1 VAKDLVAA
9 LMRQYELH
17 EHDGATVRS
26 SDREDVNEYA
36 RATAV
41 RVLAEGK
48 SRVKREGKF
57 VKELQARCVAAKAT
71 LMQDQAAVKGLK
83 SIWRYGKGRGERG
96 ATTLSTESINAITVQ
111 LNASVDELRDAQ
123 SLAKSVEKG
132 AKSLSQTL
140 QYLEEILGVAD
151 SERQAQRLLQVT
163 RQVQQ
168 KCVDS
173 AADCAAYVG
182 ASRGRTGSGKAV
194 SWTPTLQASPKRRAE
209 GERPPR
215 SSASAAAHH
224 VPVAADFMLEEASR
238 PASGAMPGQ
247 DAPRASFAHSS
258 RGGAGSRH
266 DPPPHPQPFQP
277 QQQQPP
283 RSYSAPLGSIQ
294 SSEERAAIL
303 REQIHR
309 ITERQGLSQQICEK
323 HAG

>member
-1 VAKDLVAA
+1 
-9 LMRQYELH
+9 MRQYDLH

-26 SDREDVNEYA
+26 SDREGGNDYA

-83 SIWRYGKGRGERG
+83 SMWRSGKGRGERG
-96 ATTLSTESINAITVQ
+96 AATLSTESINAITVQ
-111 LNASVDELRDAQ
+111 LNVSVDELRDAQ

-132 AKSLSQTL
+132 AKSLSQSL

-173 AADCAAYVG
+173 AADCATYVS
-182 ASRGRTGSGKAV
+182 ASRGRAAGGKAV
-194 SWTPTLQASPKRRAE
+194 SWTPTLQASPKRKVEA
-209 GERPPR
+209 ERPPR
-215 SSASAAAHH
+215 SSAPAAIRSAPA
-224 VPVAADFMLEEASR
+224 AADFMFEDTSR
-238 PASGAMPGQ
+238 PMDVQHTSL
-247 DAPRASFAHSS
+247 AHSS
-258 RGGAGSRH
+258 SGNTANRRE
-266 DPPPHPQPFQP
+266 PPSHPQPFLQP
-277 QQQQPP
+277 PP
-283 RSYSAPLGSIQ
+283 RSYSAPVGSIQ